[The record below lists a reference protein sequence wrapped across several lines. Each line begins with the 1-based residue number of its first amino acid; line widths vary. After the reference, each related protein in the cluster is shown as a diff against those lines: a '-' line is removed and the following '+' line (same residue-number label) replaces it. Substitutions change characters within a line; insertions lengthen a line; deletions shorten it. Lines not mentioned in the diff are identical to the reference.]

1 MVLVDYA
8 PRSINDTCAKTVV
21 GHSRDLLAGAI
32 ANLQNTDAAAGMT
45 KELAQEVKLPNAI
58 K

>member
-8 PRSINDTCAKTVV
+8 PRSSYDTCAKTVV
-21 GHSRDLLAGAI
+21 GHSRDLLAGADP
-32 ANLQNTDAAAGMT
+32 NLQNTDAAAGMT
-45 KELAQEVKLPNAI
+45 KELAQEGKLPNAI